1 MHMSLLS
8 EKHPVILA
16 EFLAGKRVVFKT
28 SNKFSAV
35 AINQCQE
42 QNNVA
47 VKDSAGE
54 AIDLI
59 TNPGAVRCWM
69 VEKARMVAE
78 FKLLQVQQNCS
89 NDHKHHDQHLAV
101 QLLFLDGS

>member
-1 MHMSLLS
+1 
-8 EKHPVILA
+8 
-16 EFLAGKRVVFKT
+16 
-28 SNKFSAV
+28 
-35 AINQCQE
+35 
-42 QNNVA
+42 
-47 VKDSAGE
+47 
-54 AIDLI
+54 LI